1 MYEKIID
8 TCEEVDP
15 KLTYREKKKKQY
27 SPRTN
32 KGGKGRNEKRE
43 EKCSPFKVEAR
54 EKRKKG
60 NGSLREKFLFRFIL
74 TQAYL

>member
-15 KLTYREKKKKQY
+15 KLTYREKK
-27 SPRTN
+27 RTIFTTYE
-32 KGGKGRNEKRE
+32 GGKGRNEKRE
-43 EKCSPFKVEAR
+43 EKCSPFKVEAK

>member
-1 MYEKIID
+1 MNE
-8 TCEEVDP
+8 
-15 KLTYREKKKKQY
+15 
-27 SPRTN
+27 
-32 KGGKGRNEKRE
+32 GGKGRNEKRE